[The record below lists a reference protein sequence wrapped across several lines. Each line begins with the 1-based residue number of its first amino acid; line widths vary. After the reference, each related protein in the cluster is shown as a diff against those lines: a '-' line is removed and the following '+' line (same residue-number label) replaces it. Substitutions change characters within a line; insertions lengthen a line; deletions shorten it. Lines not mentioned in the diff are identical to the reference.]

1 MDIIADLMLLIG
13 SAFIFLGALGLLR
26 MPDFYSRIQAGTK
39 AVTLGAVAL
48 LIGVA
53 LHQPLW
59 SSKLLLIAL
68 FILMTNPIGSSTL
81 ARAFMYKNKMH
92 KKKYKDINS

>member
-1 MDIIADLMLLIG
+1 
-13 SAFIFLGALGLLR
+13 
-26 MPDFYSRIQAGTK
+26 
-39 AVTLGAVAL
+39 